1 MVMLTQTVVV
11 VKLMVMIRR
20 TSITKFSIRLVIV
33 RMEVAVMDMV
43 LMTVMVSLR
52 Q

>member
-11 VKLMVMIRR
+11 VKLMVVIGR
-20 TSITKFSIRLVIV
+20 TFIMEWSIRLVMV

-43 LMTVMVSLR
+43 LMTVMVSLH
-52 Q
+52 

>member
-11 VKLMVMIRR
+11 VKLMVTTER
-20 TSITKFSIRLVIV
+20 TFIMEWSIRLVMV

-43 LMTVMVSLR
+43 LMTVMVSLH
-52 Q
+52 

>member
-1 MVMLTQTVVV
+1 MVV

-20 TSITKFSIRLVIV
+20 TFIMELSIRLVMV

-43 LMTVMVSLR
+43 LMTVMVSLH
-52 Q
+52 